1 MKINRRD
8 FLNFGV
14 EAIVVLNTPLFA
26 YLQQDE
32 YQLRTIEDETS
43 TLTFRP
49 ELAEKV
55 RKLVGYVIAKRD
67 YPLYYDSSMSNP
79 LQRIIDVEL
88 VTEGKIF
95 YVTVM
100 VFNKKSAIKRPDNIT
115 IKSGLKGAKQ
125 HELITVQDRGL
136 DGRCD
141 YGRFPTKKL
150 GFADLDIYSKEGKA
164 GLEHQTKFQENY
176 ENAIDTIMRFY
187 EQPRKN
193 G

>member
-1 MKINRRD
+1 MNRRD
-8 FLNFGV
+8 FLNFGI

-26 YLQQDE
+26 YSQQDE
-32 YQLRTIEDETS
+32 YRPRTIEDEIS

-49 ELAEKV
+49 EIAEKV
-55 RKLVGYVIAKRD
+55 RKLVEYLIAKRD
-67 YPLYYDSSMSNP
+67 YPLYYDSTMSNP
-79 LQRIIDVEL
+79 LQRIIEVEL

-100 VFNKKSAIKRPDNIT
+100 VFNKKSAIKRPDSVT
-115 IKSGLKGAKQ
+115 IKFGPKEAEE

-150 GFADLDIYSKEGKA
+150 GFADLDIYSREGKV
-164 GLEHQTKFQENY
+164 GLNHQTKFQENY
-176 ENAIDTIMRFY
+176 KNAIDILMKFY